1 VPCPSNIDTE
11 GLSPSVLFQ
20 EGPRTYGIV
29 WRNIL
34 NTGTR
39 FNDGHIEPW
48 ISDMAVGL
56 AWRFDKVT
64 YCIDFTENLI
74 TRGDIRCVRMGCEC
88 TGLGP
93 LVLRAGTNR
102 DWSSVGLSVQWK
114 ALRIDFAYILHN
126 ALPDSYIVSLS
137 HQETASLTTAL
148 SRAVRWLGSIIRQAF

>member
-1 VPCPSNIDTE
+1 
-11 GLSPSVLFQ
+11 
-20 EGPRTYGIV
+20 
-29 WRNIL
+29 
-34 NTGTR
+34 
-39 FNDGHIEPW
+39 
-48 ISDMAVGL
+48 MAVGL